1 MAADAKAPTRRRPRR
16 RALGARAIAAGCSS
30 ARNGL
35 AMVGLITVLV
45 MIVASLAAPLIAPQ
59 DPDRAGPGGTA
70 GAALGRALVRHRR
83 AGPRPVFARAVRR
96 ADHAG
101 DGGGGG
107 AAGRPGRPGGGQRG
121 RLPGRA
127 CRPRADAG
135 DRRVPGV
142 PAPGAGAGLRRGAEA
157 GHHQRDHRHRADRLA
172 ALCAAGAR
180 RHADGARHRLHRRG
194 AADRRWHGAHRAAPR
209 GAAVPDQRDRARDAG
224 HERHHPD
231 RGGAGVFW
239 GWARSRRRRNGGR

>member
-1 MAADAKAPTRRRPRR
+1 MAAERDADLARARRLGAALSRLAAASLQRPGDGRADHRAGDDRGLAR
-16 RALGARAIAAGCSS
+16 RAADRAAGS
-30 ARNGL
+30 
-35 AMVGLITVLV
+35 
-45 MIVASLAAPLIAPQ
+45 Q
-59 DPDRAGPGGTA
+59 RAGPGGPA

-121 RLPGRA
+121 RLPGRH

-142 PAPGAGAGLRRGAEA
+142 SAPGAGAGLRRRAEA

-194 AADRRWHGAHRAAPR
+194 AADRRWHRRASCCATWCR
-209 GAAVPDQRDRARDAG
+209 CA
-224 HERHHPD
+224 
-231 RGGAGVFW
+231 
-239 GWARSRRRRNGGR
+239 